1 MIDIPIF
8 SLCFTIQLNF
18 IMQKITLSFLC
29 TAFLFSCQQPKEKVD
44 VLVINANI
52 YTVNDTKP
60 KAEAFAIK
68 EGRFIEVGDND
79 EIIEKYTAPNILDIK
94 GKTILPG
101 LIDAHCHFYRLGLQQ
116 QKVDLVGTKSY
127 DEVLERIVAFQNEK
141 KVPFVTGRGWDQND
155 WEIKEF
161 PTKEKLDSLF
171 PDTPVAIRR
180 VDGHAFLANQ
190 KALDMAGITMS
201 TKVEGGEIVKK
212 DGKLT
217 GVLID
222 NPMGM
227 IQAVI
232 PDPTTK
238 EQVQALRDAQD
249 INFSYGLTTV
259 DDAGL
264 SPEVIALIDS
274 LQKSNQ
280 LKIRMY
286 AMVSNVPV
294 YVDYYLKKGVH
305 KTDRLNV
312 SSFKVYA
319 DGALGSRGAVLK
331 QPYSDKDNHY
341 GAMVIGNK
349 ELKVLAK
356 RLAASPFQMNT
367 HAIGDSANAVV
378 IKTYYEALKNKSD
391 RRWRVEHAQ
400 VVAPEEFELLNDN
413 LVMSVQPTHATSDMY
428 WADERL
434 GEERIKGAYAYK
446 RLLEKTGKVAL
457 GTDYPVEHVSPFYTF
472 YAAVARK
479 DLKQYP
485 EGGFQK
491 ENALTR
497 MEALKGM
504 TIWAAYSNF
513 EEIEK
518 GSIAAGKFADFV
530 VLEENIMEVDEDKIP
545 NIKVN
550 ATYINGEQVYSK

>member
-1 MIDIPIF
+1 
-8 SLCFTIQLNF
+8 
-18 IMQKITLSFLC
+18 MQKIIFFLVATL
-29 TAFLFSCQQPKEKVD
+29 LFVSCQEPLAVD
-44 VLVINANI
+44 LVVINANV
-52 YTVNDTKP
+52 YTVDDTVS
-60 KAEAFAIK
+60 KASAFAIK
-68 EGRFIEVGDND
+68 DGKFVAVGSTDEVLKNHKATDTVDAAGRAIV
-79 EIIEKYTAPNILDIK
+79 
-94 GKTILPG
+94 PG
-101 LIDAHCHFYRLGLQQ
+101 LIDAHCHFYGLGLQQ

-127 DEVLERIVAFQNEK
+127 DEVLDRIVAFQKEK
-141 KVPFVTGRGWDQND
+141 NVSFITGRGWDQND
-155 WEIKEF
+155 WEVKEF

-171 PDTPVAIRR
+171 PDIPVAVRR
-180 VDGHAFLANQ
+180 VDGHALLVNQ
-190 KALDMAGITMS
+190 KALDMAKITTD
-201 TKVEGGEIVKK
+201 TKVEGGEIIKK
-212 DGKLT
+212 NGKLT
-217 GVLID
+217 GVLVD
-222 NPMGM
+222 NPMGLVG
-227 IQAVI
+227 AVI
-232 PDPTTK
+232 PEPTIY
-238 EQVQALRDAQD
+238 EQVQALKDAEK

-264 SPEVIALIDS
+264 SPQVITVVDS
-274 LQKSNQ
+274 LQKKGE

-286 AMVSNVPV
+286 AMVSNVPE
-294 YVDYYLKKGVH
+294 YVDYYLENGVH
-305 KTDRLNV
+305 KTDKLNV

-319 DGALGSRGAVLK
+319 DGALGSRGAALK
-331 QPYSDKDNHY
+331 QPYSDQENHF
-341 GAMVIGNK
+341 GAMVIGNDEFK
-349 ELKVLAK
+349 ALAK

-378 IKTYYEALKNKSD
+378 MKTYYDVLKDKSD

-400 VVAPEEFELLNDN
+400 VVAPEEFEILNDN

-446 RLLEKTGKVAL
+446 TLLEKTGKIAL

-497 MEALKGM
+497 EETLKGM

-513 EEIEK
+513 EETEK
-518 GSIAAGKFADFV
+518 GSITAGKFADFV
-530 VLEENIMEVDEDKIP
+530 ILEENIMEIEEDKIP
-545 NIKVN
+545 MIKVN
-550 ATYINGEQVYSK
+550 ATYLNGEKVY

>member
-1 MIDIPIF
+1 MKKV
-8 SLCFTIQLNF
+8 LLG
-18 IMQKITLSFLC
+18 TLSTL
-29 TAFLFSCQQPKEKVD
+29 LFISCQQPKETAD
-44 VLVINANI
+44 LLVFNANV
-52 YTVNDTKP
+52 YTVDDSQP
-60 KAEAFAIK
+60 KVEAFVIK
-68 EGRFIEVGDND
+68 NDKFIAVGSLAEVSQT
-79 EIIEKYTAPNILDIK
+79 YTFTDSVDAK
-94 GKTILPG
+94 GKTIVPG
-101 LIDAHCHFYRLGLQQ
+101 LIDAHCHFYGLGLQQ
-116 QKVDLVGTKSY
+116 QKVNLVGTTSY
-127 DEVLERIVAFQNEK
+127 EEVVARIIDFQNKK
-141 KVPFVTGRGWDQND
+141 KVPFITGRGWDQND

-171 PDTPVAIRR
+171 PETPVAVTR
-180 VDGHAFLANQ
+180 VDGHAMLANQ
-190 KALDMAGITMS
+190 AALDLAKITIE
-201 TKVEGGEIVKK
+201 TKVPGGEILQK

-222 NPMGM
+222 NPMEL
-227 IQAVI
+227 IEAIFPQ
-232 PDPTTK
+232 PTVA
-238 EQVQALRDAQD
+238 EQVAALKDAQA

-264 SPEVIALIDS
+264 SPEVIRVIDS
-274 LQKSNQ
+274 LQKAEQ

-286 AMVSNVPV
+286 AMVSNVPK
-294 YVDYYLKKGVH
+294 YVDYYLKQGVL
-305 KTDRLNV
+305 KTDKLNV

-331 QPYSDKDNHY
+331 KPYSDKEDHH
-341 GAMVIGNK
+341 GAMVIGTK
-349 ELKVLAK
+349 EFKELAK
-356 RLAASPFQMNT
+356 RLAGSPFQMNT

-378 IKTYYEALKNKSD
+378 INTYYDVLKDKSN

-400 VVAPEEFELLNDN
+400 VVSPEEFDILNDN

-446 RLLEKTGKVAL
+446 QLLNKTGKLAL
-457 GTDYPVEHVSPFYTF
+457 GTDYPVENVSPFYTF

-485 EGGFQK
+485 ANGFQK
-491 ENALTR
+491 EDALTR
-497 MEALKGM
+497 EETLKGM

-513 EEIEK
+513 EESEK
-518 GSIAAGKFADFV
+518 GSITAGKFADFV
-530 VLEENIMEVDEDKIP
+530 ILEQNIMEIDEDKIP

-550 ATYINGEQVYSK
+550 STYVGGEKVY

>member
-1 MIDIPIF
+1 MKKFP
-8 SLCFTIQLNF
+8 LLF
-18 IMQKITLSFLC
+18 IIALSVV
-29 TAFLFSCQQPKEKVD
+29 SCQQHKEKVD
-44 VLVINANI
+44 LLVLNANV
-52 YTVNDTKP
+52 YTVDDAYP
-60 KAEAFAIK
+60 KAEAFVIK
-68 EGRFIEVGDND
+68 DGKFLDVGSND
-79 EIIEKYTAPNILDIK
+79 ELLNGYDAGDTLDAK
-94 GKTILPG
+94 GKTIVPG
-101 LIDAHCHFYRLGLQQ
+101 LIDAHCHFYGLGLQQ

-127 DEVLERIVAFQNEK
+127 KEVLDRIVGFQKEK
-141 KVPFVTGRGWDQND
+141 NVPFITGRGWDQND
-155 WEIKEF
+155 WEVKEF

-171 PDTPVAIRR
+171 PDTPVAITR
-180 VDGHAFLANQ
+180 VDGHAMIVNQ
-190 KALDMAGITMS
+190 KALDLAKITID
-201 TKVEGGEIVKK
+201 TKIEGGEIVQKE
-212 DGKLT
+212 GKLT

-222 NPMGM
+222 NPMGLIRSVIPQPTIKEK
-227 IQAVI
+227 IQAL
-232 PDPTTK
+232 K
-238 EQVQALRDAQD
+238 DAEA

-274 LQKSNQ
+274 LQKNDE

-286 AMVSNVPV
+286 TMVSNVPE
-294 YVDYYLKKGVH
+294 YVDYYLEKGVY
-305 KTDRLNV
+305 KTDKLNV

-319 DGALGSRGAVLK
+319 DGALGSRGATLK
-331 QPYSDKDNHY
+331 EPYSDKENHH
-341 GAMVIGNK
+341 GAMVIGNADFK
-349 ELKVLAK
+349 TLAK
-356 RLAASPFQMNT
+356 RLAGSPFQMNT

-378 IKTYYEALKNKSD
+378 MKTYYEVLQNKSD

-400 VVAPEEFELLNDN
+400 VVAPEEFDILNDN

-434 GEERIKGAYAYK
+434 GEDRIKGAYAYK
-446 RLLEKTGKVAL
+446 KLLEKTGKVAL

-497 MEALKGM
+497 EETLKGM

-513 EEIEK
+513 EELEK
-518 GSIAAGKFADFV
+518 GSITVGKFADFV
-530 VLEENIMEVDEDKIP
+530 ILEDNIMEVEEDQIP
-545 NIKVN
+545 KIKVKT
-550 ATYINGEQVYSK
+550 TYLAGEKVY